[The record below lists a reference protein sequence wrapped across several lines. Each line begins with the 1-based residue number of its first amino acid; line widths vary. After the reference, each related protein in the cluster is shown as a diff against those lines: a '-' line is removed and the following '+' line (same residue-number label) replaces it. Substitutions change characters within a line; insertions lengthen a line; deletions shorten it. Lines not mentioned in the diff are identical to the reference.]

1 MIHASTVRRVARGA
15 AVGIVLLAIVDPAIS
30 VLRYD
35 AAVVA
40 VVQGSRTADSVAAS
54 DVRNVLH
61 SVVRVVEAPFTSA
74 DAVVYVGRALVPQLE
89 QSAAP
94 LFVVENA
101 PSIAVRA
108 IETSHDVLTAG
119 RTPVEV
125 VVQGLPPGNSATAL
139 LRSTGVATDR
149 VDAQGTADATALVGL
164 GIVPLEPGV
173 QSLRVEVGARTGEPA
188 IADLS
193 TLARDARWKALVYEP
208 HPGWGSTFVR
218 RVLEQDARL
227 KVVSRTVTSR
237 GITRD
242 AGVPPARLEQAAAL
256 APYDVVVL
264 SAPEA
269 LTAAELS
276 GVEHFMRSRGGSVVV
291 LLEQAPPAALDRL
304 VGYSGAWQHRS
315 LATAVPVHLRGT
327 QSSTVVAGGDFV
339 WPSVLP
345 PGAEVLAAVTVSA
358 QKSSPARS
366 IPAIWSVPVGGGRLF
381 VSGATDTWKARA
393 VPGTRFSQF
402 WQGLVGQAASS
413 ALPAL
418 RVTVSPSAVR
428 PGDAVRVR
436 IEDRAVILGGGSA
449 ARSPISAQLVTE
461 QGGAG
466 AALALRASSRRGVIE
481 GDFRAPAHSG
491 NYLVRVT
498 GSGTTDSAALGV
510 APTNRAPAG
519 DDAALLRRLA
529 AATGGETLSERE
541 FASLPGRLA
550 RVMQRKARRGET
562 HPMRSP
568 WWMVPL
574 ALLLGFE
581 WWSRRRSGLA

>member
-1 MIHASTVRRVARGA
+1 MIYLSTARLVARIA
-15 AVGIVLLAIVDPAIS
+15 AIVIVLAAIVDPALT
-30 VLRYD
+30 VLRFD

-40 VVQGSRTADSVAAS
+40 VVHGPRTADSVAAS

-61 SVVRVVEAPFTSA
+61 NVARVVDAPFTSA

-89 QSAAP
+89 HSAAP

-108 IETSHDVLTAG
+108 IETSHDMRTAG

-149 VDAQGTADATALVGL
+149 VDAQGTTDSTALAGL
-164 GIVPLEPGV
+164 GVVPIEPGV
-173 QSLRVEVGARTGEPA
+173 QNLRIEVGARTGEPA
-188 IADLS
+188 IADL
-193 TLARDARWKALVYEP
+193 TAFARDTRWKALLYEP
-208 HPGWGSTFVR
+208 RPAWGSTFVR
-218 RVLEQDARL
+218 RVLEQDARMN
-227 KVVSRTVTSR
+227 VVSRTVTSR

-242 AGVPPARLEQAAAL
+242 AGVPPGRLAQAAAL
-256 APYDVVVL
+256 VPYDVVVM

-269 LTAAELS
+269 LTPAELA
-276 GVEHFMRSRGGSVVV
+276 GVEQFMRTRGGTVV
-291 LLEQAPPAALDRL
+291 LLVEQAPSAALDRL
-304 VGYSGAWQHRS
+304 AGTSGAWQHRS
-315 LATAVPVHLRGT
+315 LATTVPVHVRGT
-327 QSSTVVAGGDFV
+327 ESSTVVSGGDFV

-345 PGAEVLAAVTVSA
+345 PGAEVLAAATLPA
-358 QKSSPARS
+358 QKSSPART

-393 VPGTRFSQF
+393 VTGTRFAQF

-418 RVTVSPSAVR
+418 RVTVTPSAVR

-449 ARSPISAQLVTE
+449 ARSPISAQLVTD

-466 AALALRASSRRGVIE
+466 AALALRASSRRGVIA
-481 GDFRAPAHSG
+481 GDFRAPANTG

-498 GSGTTDSAALGV
+498 GSGTTDSAAMGV
-510 APTNRAPAG
+510 TPANRAPAG

-529 AATGGETLSERE
+529 ASTGGETLSERE
-541 FASLPGRLA
+541 IASLPGRLA
-550 RVMQRKARRGET
+550 RVIQRKARRGET